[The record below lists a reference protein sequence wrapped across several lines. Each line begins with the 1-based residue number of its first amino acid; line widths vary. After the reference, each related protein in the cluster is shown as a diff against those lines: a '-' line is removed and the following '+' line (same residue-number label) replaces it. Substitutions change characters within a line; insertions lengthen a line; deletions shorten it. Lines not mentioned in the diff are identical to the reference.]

1 MRATLRPP
9 LRRPRQHPQCA
20 WLGALSRA
28 ATSGRRALTRV
39 PAPGG
44 LSTSSRPPSAS
55 IRSASPRRPVP
66 HAGSAPPQP
75 SSAISTSS
83 ASASRA
89 TRIRT
94 APAPAYLLALVS
106 DSLTMKYAASSTS
119 LRQLAGADV
128 ERDRRRARRPSAIRA
143 RCAGRARRAPPG
155 AARARGRA
163 ARPEP
168 RRARRRRGAGRRPP
182 SSSPSSLRWATLSR
196 FATASSRCCAPS
208 CRSRPTRRRSESAA
222 SITRARERRNAA
234 A

>member
-9 LRRPRQHPQCA
+9 LRRPQQHPQCA
-20 WLGALSRA
+20 GCVAQSR
-28 ATSGRRALTRV
+28 ATSGKRALTRV

-66 HAGSAPPQP
+66 AAGSAPPLP
-75 SSAISTSS
+75 SSTISTSS
-83 ASASRA
+83 ASGLGRDADPDRLGARVLARVRERLADDEVRGELDLARA
-89 TRIRT
+89 
-94 APAPAYLLALVS
+94 APAA
-106 DSLTMKYAASSTS
+106 
-119 LRQLAGADV
+119 
-128 ERDRRRARRPSAIRA
+128 RRRASSASRSRPSAIRA

-155 AARARGRA
+155 AARARGPA

-168 RRARRRRGAGRRPP
+168 RRARRRPGAGRRPP
-182 SSSPSSLRWATLSR
+182 RRRASSLRWATLSR
-196 FATASSRCCAPS
+196 FATATSRCCAPS